1 MNDQQS
7 VCKHYTVI
15 PFVVDCY
22 FGIKSQLWSSRHN
35 QEKQLYDAKWELPS
49 RKIDRNNLA
58 HSIEMFF
65 PPSFGKIPIEV
76 SKWRSQFRL
85 RIGNG
90 RTHYHLAV
98 LLPESLLFVFDFS
111 AGNGERTL
119 FLCPKSVIV
128 TTWWRQNGSSADEN
142 DARETED
149 RKEGAEESLRTLN
162 FSIPPLGSCPRK
174 TVLGL
179 PLFTARLTMRAC
191 VDQPRRGWAR
201 KT

>member
-1 MNDQQS
+1 MQTL
-7 VCKHYTVI
+7 TVA
-15 PFVVDCY
+15 PFFVDCY
-22 FGIKSQLWSSRHN
+22 FGIKLQLWSSRYN
-35 QEKQLYDAKWELPS
+35 QGKQLYDAKWELPS

-98 LLPESLLFVFDFS
+98 LLPRNPSCLSSISRLATARERFSFARKASLSQLGGD
-111 AGNGERTL
+111 RTDHPRMKTMRGKRKIGKRARRKVCEHLTFL
-119 FLCPKSVIV
+119 FLLWDLVLVK
-128 TTWWRQNGSSADEN
+128 Q
-142 DARETED
+142 
-149 RKEGAEESLRTLN
+149 
-162 FSIPPLGSCPRK
+162 FSDFPAF
-174 TVLGL
+174 
-179 PLFTARLTMRAC
+179 PLFTTRLTMRAC